1 MLSMVFLQACSSSK
15 TVDHFE
21 KLEEPPE
28 IVTLPSTEI
37 ASIDQETAITE
48 GLGNN
53 VSLLGKEN
61 TPIITVSMD
70 FENTWQ
76 LLDHILKHEK
86 MLITD
91 RNRDEGYYLVS
102 FDLDEYAKTDKGFLD
117 RVNQSLFTSNL
128 GIRKYQ
134 LTVRGVGKQTM
145 ISAQDLGLVTKAGD
159 EDGYSQEIID
169 SSNKGPENSQ
179 RLILSA
185 IYKDL
190 HDGFKENDKD

>member
-1 MLSMVFLQACSSSK
+1 MLSMAFLQACSSSK

-28 IVTLPSTEI
+28 IVTISHPEP

-70 FENTWQ
+70 FEKTWQ
-76 LLDHILKHEK
+76 LLDHVLKHEK

-91 RNRDEGYYLVS
+91 HNRDEGYYLVN
-102 FDLDEYAKTDKGFLD
+102 FDLDAYAKADKSFLE
-117 RVNQSLFTSNL
+117 RVTHTLFTDNL

-145 ISAQDLGLVTKAGD
+145 ITAEDLGSVAKAKTD
-159 EDGYSQEIID
+159 EANTDGIVD
-169 SSNKGPENSQ
+169 SENKGPENSQ
-179 RLILSA
+179 RLILSV

-190 HDGFKENDKD
+190 HDGFKEQDKD